1 MSQEAADAA
10 ALITRGGLK
19 LEAAFEHFGLRSSVR
34 GKQALDIGC
43 SHGGFTAAMLRAGA
57 AHVTG
62 VDVGHDQMREPLRSD
77 PRVTLLEGAHF
88 KFLSLQQAAGPFDF
102 FTIDVSF
109 AAARTMLHPLAMRLV
124 PGAEGVV
131 LVKPQFEL
139 PKEIVPSGGVVESRN
154 LRKLAFNRFKRKALK
169 EGFDIIDRIP
179 CPVTGGD
186 GNREYLAW
194 LRFSGRPAARDNA
207 VTSEHT
213 AEAVVR
219 PSSRPPDTRPIQHP
233 RSSNHA
239 QAPAAPPASRPPAPR
254 PAGPGGLQQ
263 RQRQGR
269 PRR

>member
-10 ALITRGGLK
+10 ALVTRGGLK
-19 LEAAFEHFGLRSSVR
+19 LEAAFEHFGLRSTLR
-34 GKQALDIGC
+34 GRRALDIGC

-57 AHVTG
+57 THVTG
-62 VDVGHDQMREPLRSD
+62 VDVGRDQMREPLRSD
-77 PRVTLLEGAHF
+77 PRVTLIEGAHF

-109 AAARTMLHPLAMRLV
+109 AAARTMLHPLAMRLQ

-139 PKEIVPSGGVVESRN
+139 PKELVPAGGVVESRN
-154 LRKLAFNRFKRKALK
+154 LRKLAFNRFKRKAFK

-179 CPVTGGD
+179 CPITGGD

-194 LRFSGRPAARDNA
+194 LRYSGRPSTRDNA
-207 VTSEHT
+207 ATSAQNVARDRDAAAT
-213 AEAVVR
+213 AT
-219 PSSRPPDTRPIQHP
+219 SSSTVPHP
-233 RSSNHA
+233 TSGPHA
-239 QAPAAPPASRPPAPR
+239 QAPSAPPAPRPPAPR